1 MHEKINQQQGAFKTE
16 RSFGFANPV
25 SDWGN
30 GPRHRREPYP
40 GKCVS
45 LGQPTARLFCAASS
59 REISSTSSD
68 VMPGARCH
76 ELAGE
81 PRRIQLGSQRL
92 FEFGPS
98 MKREFCV
105 IPRTWFRCGSSRT
118 SQSRVMIS
126 RSVCDCSATTC
137 STARKANASNV
148 SLLCSKAD
156 RIEGE

>member
-25 SDWGN
+25 SDWATARGIAASRAL
-30 GPRHRREPYP
+30 PTA

-59 REISSTSSD
+59 REISSTSWD

-98 MKREFCV
+98 MKREF
-105 IPRTWFRCGSSRT
+105 R
-118 SQSRVMIS
+118 
-126 RSVCDCSATTC
+126 
-137 STARKANASNV
+137 
-148 SLLCSKAD
+148 
-156 RIEGE
+156 

>member
-30 GPRHRREPYP
+30 GPRHRPEPRPPYRRQMCFP
-40 GKCVS
+40 RSANSAAFFAQLRAAKFP
-45 LGQPTARLFCAASS
+45 QPLW
-59 REISSTSSD
+59 D

-76 ELAGE
+76 ELAPE
-81 PRRIQLGSQRL
+81 PRRIQLWSQRL

-105 IPRTWFRCGSSRT
+105 IP
-118 SQSRVMIS
+118 
-126 RSVCDCSATTC
+126 
-137 STARKANASNV
+137 
-148 SLLCSKAD
+148 
-156 RIEGE
+156 

>member
-25 SDWGN
+25 SDWATARGIAASRAL
-30 GPRHRREPYP
+30 PTA

-59 REISSTSSD
+59 REISSTSWD
-68 VMPGARCH
+68 EMPGARCH
-76 ELAGE
+76 ELAPE

-98 MKREFCV
+98 MKREFFV
-105 IPRTWFRCGSSRT
+105 VPRAWFRCGSCRT

-126 RSVCDCSATTC
+126 RSVCD
-137 STARKANASNV
+137 
-148 SLLCSKAD
+148 
-156 RIEGE
+156 